1 MCACSV
7 ASVVSD
13 SLRPHGCSLP
23 GSSVCG
29 ILQTRKSEGLELL
42 SSYYL
47 LYCYVAGVSVGRE
60 LGPVG
65 TNVNLV
71 WAGGQGVRAV

>member
-1 MCACSV
+1 M
-7 ASVVSD
+7 SD
-13 SLRPHGCSLP
+13 SLQPHGCSLP
-23 GSSVCG
+23 GSSVRG
-29 ILQTRKSEGLELL
+29 ILQPRKSEGLKLL

-47 LYCYVAGVSVGRE
+47 LYCYVACASVGTE